1 MILIDNGITEKIMS
15 IELNAELRTDTGKGA
30 SRRLRHAN
38 KVPAILYGAGKD
50 PENLTL
56 EQKDVQYELQHEAFF
71 TQVLELNVGGKKQD
85 VLLRDLQH
93 HPYKLDILHMD
104 FQRVEAKKEMHVN
117 VPLHFINEEI
127 APGVKTEGG
136 AISHVIT
143 EVEVVCLPKNIPEFI
158 DVDLSELHMGEIV
171 HLSDLKM
178 PAGVEVFALKQGEEH
193 DSAVATIHARK
204 VAEEPEVGEAAGEA
218 AAEPEIKEEGGESEG

>member
-1 MILIDNGITEKIMS
+1 MS

-38 KVPAILYGAGKD
+38 KVPAIVYGAGKD

-85 VLLRDLQH
+85 VVLRDLQH
-93 HPYKLDILHMD
+93 HPYKQDILHMD

-117 VPLHFINEEI
+117 VPLHFINEDI

-136 AISHVIT
+136 AISHVVT
-143 EVEVVCLPKNIPEFI
+143 EVEVVCLPKDIPEFI
-158 DVDLSELHMGEIV
+158 EVDLSELHMGEIV

-204 VAEEPEVGEAAGEA
+204 VAEEPEAGGAAGEA
-218 AAEPEIKEEGGESEG
+218 AEGPETGEEGGESES

>member
-1 MILIDNGITEKIMS
+1 MS

-71 TQVLELNVGGKKQD
+71 TQVLELNIGGKKQD

-93 HPYKLDILHMD
+93 HPYKQDILHMD

-117 VPLHFINEEI
+117 VPLHFINEDI

-136 AISHVIT
+136 AISHVMS
-143 EVEVVCLPKNIPEFI
+143 EVEVVCLPKDIPEFI
-158 DVDLSELHMGEIV
+158 DVDLGELHLGEIV

-193 DSAVATIHARK
+193 DSAVASIHARK
-204 VAEEPEVGEAAGEA
+204 VAEEPEQAEAAGG
-218 AAEPEIKEEGGESEG
+218 AAEEPETRQEGGEAED

>member
-1 MILIDNGITEKIMS
+1 MS
-15 IELNAELRTDTGKGA
+15 IVLNAEMRDDMGKGA

-38 KVPAILYGAGKD
+38 KLPAIVYGAGKD

-56 EQKDVQYELQHEAFF
+56 EQKEVQYHLQNEAFY

-93 HPYKLDILHMD
+93 HPYRHDVLHMD
-104 FQRVEAKKEMHVN
+104 LQRVEAKKEVHVN
-117 VPLHFINEEI
+117 VPLHFINEDV

-136 AISHVIT
+136 AISHVVT
-143 EVEVVCLPKNIPEFI
+143 EVVLACLPKDIPEFI
-158 DVDLSELHMGEIV
+158 DVDLGELHMGEIV

-178 PAGVEVFALKQGEEH
+178 PAGVEVLALRQGEEH
-193 DSAVATIHARK
+193 DSAIASIHARK
-204 VAEEPEVGEAAGEA
+204 VAEEEHEEVEAAPEA
-218 AAEPEIKEEGGESEG
+218 AAEPETKEEGGESED

>member
-1 MILIDNGITEKIMS
+1 MS

-56 EQKDVQYELQHEAFF
+56 EQKDVQYELQHEAFY
-71 TQVLELNVGGKKQD
+71 TQVLELNIGGKKQD

-93 HPYKLDILHMD
+93 HPYKQNILHMD

-117 VPLHFINEEI
+117 VPLHFINEDI

-136 AISHVIT
+136 AISHVMT
-143 EVEVVCLPKNIPEFI
+143 EVEVVCLPKDIPEFI

-204 VAEEPEVGEAAGEA
+204 VAEEPEAGEAAGEA
-218 AAEPEIKEEGGESEG
+218 AAEPETKEEGDESEG

>member
-1 MILIDNGITEKIMS
+1 MS
-15 IELNAELRTDTGKGA
+15 IELNAELRTDMGKGA
-30 SRRLRHAN
+30 SRRLRRAN
-38 KVPAILYGAGKD
+38 KLPAILYGAGKD

-71 TQVLELNVGGKKQD
+71 TQVLELNIGGKKQD

-93 HPYKLDILHMD
+93 HPYRQDILHMD
-104 FQRVEAKKEMHVN
+104 FQRVEALKEVHVN
-117 VPLHFINEEI
+117 VPLHFINEDI

-136 AISHVIT
+136 AISHVIS
-143 EVEVVCLPKNIPEFI
+143 EVEIVCLPKDIPEFI
-158 DVDLSELHMGEIV
+158 DVDLSEVHMGEIV

-193 DSAVATIHARK
+193 DSAVASIHVRK
-204 VAEEPEVGEAAGEA
+204 VVEEHEEVEAPAEAAEEPETR
-218 AAEPEIKEEGGESEG
+218 EEGGESED

>member
-1 MILIDNGITEKIMS
+1 
-15 IELNAELRTDTGKGA
+15 
-30 SRRLRHAN
+30 
-38 KVPAILYGAGKD
+38 
-50 PENLTL
+50 
-56 EQKDVQYELQHEAFF
+56 
-71 TQVLELNVGGKKQD
+71 
-85 VLLRDLQH
+85 
-93 HPYKLDILHMD
+93 MD

-117 VPLHFINEEI
+117 VPLHFINEDT

-158 DVDLSELHMGEIV
+158 EVDLGQLHMGEIV

-204 VAEEPEVGEAAGEA
+204 VAEEPEAGEA
-218 AAEPEIKEEGGESEG
+218 AAEPESKEEGGESED

>member
-1 MILIDNGITEKIMS
+1 MS

-71 TQVLELNVGGKKQD
+71 TQVLELNIGGKKQD

-93 HPYKLDILHMD
+93 HPYKQDILHMD

-117 VPLHFINEEI
+117 VPLHFINEET

-136 AISHVIT
+136 AISHVMT
-143 EVEVVCLPKNIPEFI
+143 EVEVVCLPKDIPEFI
-158 DVDLSELHMGEIV
+158 EVDLGELHMGEIV

-178 PAGVEVFALKQGEEH
+178 PAGVEIFALKQGEEH
-193 DSAVATIHARK
+193 DSAVASIHARK
-204 VAEEPEVGEAAGEA
+204 VAEEPAAGEAEA
-218 AAEPEIKEEGGESEG
+218 AAEPETKEEGGESED

>member
-1 MILIDNGITEKIMS
+1 MS

-50 PENLTL
+50 PENLAL
-56 EQKDVQYELQHEAFF
+56 AQKDVQYELQHEAFF
-71 TQVLELNVGGKKQD
+71 TQVLELNIGGKKQD

-93 HPYKLDILHMD
+93 HPYKQDILHMD

-117 VPLHFINEEI
+117 VPLHFINEDI

-143 EVEVVCLPKNIPEFI
+143 EVEVVCLPKDIPEFI

-204 VAEEPEVGEAAGEA
+204 VAEEPEAEAPGEA
-218 AAEPEIKEEGGESEG
+218 AAEPETREEGGEEEG

>member
-1 MILIDNGITEKIMS
+1 MS

-38 KVPAILYGAGKD
+38 KAPAILYGAGKD

-71 TQVLELNVGGKKQD
+71 TQVLELNIGGKKQD

-93 HPYKLDILHMD
+93 HPYKQDILHMD

-117 VPLHFINEEI
+117 VPLHFINEDI

-136 AISHVIT
+136 AISHLMT
-143 EVEVVCLPKNIPEFI
+143 EVEVVCLPKDIPEFI
-158 DVDLSELHMGEIV
+158 EVDISELHMGEIV

-193 DSAVATIHARK
+193 DTAVASIHARK
-204 VAEEPEVGEAAGEA
+204 VAEEPAAEEPAEA
-218 AAEPEIKEEGGESEG
+218 AAEPETKEEGGEAEG

>member
-1 MILIDNGITEKIMS
+1 MS

-38 KVPAILYGAGKD
+38 KVPAILYGAGKN

-117 VPLHFINEEI
+117 IPLHFINEDI

-136 AISHVIT
+136 AISHVMS
-143 EVEVVCLPKNIPEFI
+143 EVEIVCLPKDIPEFI
-158 DVDLSELHMGEIV
+158 EVDLSELHMGEIV

-178 PAGVEVFALKQGEEH
+178 PAGVEVFALKQGEEY
-193 DSAVATIHARK
+193 DSAVASIHARK
-204 VAEEPEVGEAAGEA
+204 VAEEPEAGEAPAEA
-218 AAEPEIKEEGGESEG
+218 AAEPETKEEGGESES

>member
-1 MILIDNGITEKIMS
+1 MS

-38 KVPAILYGAGKD
+38 KIPAILYGAGKD
-50 PENLTL
+50 PENLAL
-56 EQKDVQYELQHEAFF
+56 AQKDVQYELQHEAFF
-71 TQVLELNVGGKKQD
+71 TQVLELNIGGKKQD

-93 HPYKLDILHMD
+93 HPYKQDIMHMD

-117 VPLHFINEEI
+117 VPLHFINEDI

-136 AISHVIT
+136 AISHVMS
-143 EVEVVCLPKNIPEFI
+143 EVEVVCLPKDIPEFI
-158 DVDLSELHMGEIV
+158 DVDLGELHLGEIV

-193 DSAVATIHARK
+193 DSAVASIHTRK
-204 VAEEPEVGEAAGEA
+204 VAEEPEAGEAAGEA
-218 AAEPEIKEEGGESEG
+218 AEEPETREEGGEAED

>member
-1 MILIDNGITEKIMS
+1 MS

-38 KVPAILYGAGKD
+38 KIPAILYGAGKD

-71 TQVLELNVGGKKQD
+71 TQVLELNIGGKKQD

-93 HPYKLDILHMD
+93 HPYKQDILHMD

-117 VPLHFINEEI
+117 VPLHFINEDI

-136 AISHVIT
+136 AISHVMT
-143 EVEVVCLPKNIPEFI
+143 EVEVVCLPKDIPEFI

-204 VAEEPEVGEAAGEA
+204 VAEEPEAGEAAGEA
-218 AAEPEIKEEGGESEG
+218 AAEPETKEEGGEAED

>member
-1 MILIDNGITEKIMS
+1 MS

-38 KVPAILYGAGKD
+38 KIPAILYGAGKD
-50 PENLTL
+50 PENLAL
-56 EQKDVQYELQHEAFF
+56 AQKDVQYELQHEAFF
-71 TQVLELNVGGKKQD
+71 TQVLELNIGGKKQD

-93 HPYKLDILHMD
+93 HPYKQDILHMD

-117 VPLHFINEEI
+117 VPLHFINEDI

-136 AISHVIT
+136 AISHVMS
-143 EVEVVCLPKNIPEFI
+143 EVEVVCLPKDIPEFI
-158 DVDLSELHMGEIV
+158 DVDLGELHLGEIV

-193 DSAVATIHARK
+193 DSAVASIHTRK
-204 VAEEPEVGEAAGEA
+204 VVEEPEEAEAPGEAAEEPETR
-218 AAEPEIKEEGGESEG
+218 EEGGEAED

>member
-1 MILIDNGITEKIMS
+1 MS

-38 KVPAILYGAGKD
+38 KVPAILYGAGKES
-50 PENLTL
+50 ENLTL

-71 TQVLELNVGGKKQD
+71 TQVLELNIGGKKQD

-93 HPYKLDILHMD
+93 HPYKQAILHMD

-117 VPLHFINEEI
+117 IPLHFINEDI

-136 AISHVIT
+136 AISHVMS
-143 EVEVVCLPKNIPEFI
+143 EVEIVCLPKDIPEFI
-158 DVDLSELHMGEIV
+158 EVDLGELHMGEIV

-178 PAGVEVFALKQGEEH
+178 PAGVEVLALKQGEEY
-193 DSAVATIHARK
+193 DSAVASIHARK
-204 VAEEPEVGEAAGEA
+204 VAEEPEAGEAAGEVA
-218 AAEPEIKEEGGESEG
+218 EEPETKEEGGEEAD

>member
-1 MILIDNGITEKIMS
+1 MS

-56 EQKDVQYELQHEAFF
+56 AQKDVQYELQHEAFF
-71 TQVLELNVGGKKQD
+71 TQVLELNIGGKKQD

-93 HPYKLDILHMD
+93 HPYRHDILHMD

-117 VPLHFINEEI
+117 VPLHFINEDI

-136 AISHVIT
+136 AISHVMS
-143 EVEVVCLPKNIPEFI
+143 EVEVVCLPKDIPEFI

-171 HLSDLKM
+171 HLSDLKL

-193 DSAVATIHARK
+193 DSAVASIHARK
-204 VAEEPEVGEAAGEA
+204 VAEEHEEAEAPGEAAEA
-218 AAEPEIKEEGGESEG
+218 PETKEEGGEAED

>member
-1 MILIDNGITEKIMS
+1 MS

-56 EQKDVQYELQHEAFF
+56 AQKDVQYELQHEAFF
-71 TQVLELNVGGKKQD
+71 TQVLELNIGGKKQD

-93 HPYKLDILHMD
+93 HPYKQDILHMD

-117 VPLHFINEEI
+117 VPLHFINEDI

-136 AISHVIT
+136 AISHVMS
-143 EVEVVCLPKNIPEFI
+143 EVEVVCLPKDIPEFI

-171 HLSDLKM
+171 HLSDLKL

-193 DSAVATIHARK
+193 DSAVASIHARK
-204 VAEEPEVGEAAGEA
+204 VAEEHEEAEAPGEAAEA
-218 AAEPEIKEEGGESEG
+218 PETKEEGGEAED